1 MKISGKNFADKQTR
15 FYPFNLYS
23 EGKYII
29 KKTEIRRRGT
39 AEVWREKCIIAT
51 TIRNRRAA
59 TLSQFGSIANP
70 HCIPVAILH

>member
-15 FYPFNLYS
+15 FYSFNFYS

-39 AEVWREKCIIAT
+39 AEVWREKCIITT
-51 TIRNRRAA
+51 TIHNRRAA

-70 HCIPVAILH
+70 HCIAILH